1 MSLDTVQ
8 NGGLCS
14 VITGLGKP
22 LAERERYT
30 RKHSAQGG
38 VSRECGKVEQCP
50 KWGKPALR
58 EGKARKARQV
68 VKQNAGRVSPANAGR
83 VTGVQNGGLQRTERT
98 KRTGEKSRTPISPI
112 GPMKKYADRVSKM
125 RQNGVQNGV
134 CCRAVRA
141 GRRIETPLA
150 ERKRYTR
157 KHSAQGLS
165 KMRVTGVQNVCP
177 E

>member
-58 EGKARKARQV
+58 EGKARKARQARK
-68 VKQNAGRVSPANAGR
+68 VKKKWLNRIQEA
-83 VTGVQNGGLQRTERT
+83 VQNERT
-98 KRTGEKSRTPISPI
+98 G
-112 GPMKKYADRVSKM
+112 
-125 RQNGVQNGV
+125 
-134 CCRAVRA
+134 
-141 GRRIETPLA
+141 
-150 ERKRYTR
+150 
-157 KHSAQGLS
+157 
-165 KMRVTGVQNVCP
+165 CP
-177 E
+177 KLG